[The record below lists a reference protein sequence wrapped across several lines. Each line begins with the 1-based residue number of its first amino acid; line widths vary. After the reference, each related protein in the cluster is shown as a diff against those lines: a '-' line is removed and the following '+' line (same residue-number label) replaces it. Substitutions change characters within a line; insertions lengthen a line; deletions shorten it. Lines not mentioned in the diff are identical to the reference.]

1 MSLPASLNERWR
13 STLVLKR
20 DIFSTVERGRFATP
34 AGETDAV
41 LRRLDQIPWWTRP
54 IARHL
59 FDRERRALA
68 AADSLDV
75 GPRLLLAED
84 SFLVRGFI
92 DGVALHVARPY
103 GDRAYFAAAK
113 SALRRLH
120 HAGVC
125 HNDLAKEQNWLRGTD
140 GRPYLTDFQLAFVF
154 HRRSKIFRLAAYED
168 LRHLLKHKRSY
179 VPDALT
185 ASERRVLAR
194 KSLPTRVWM
203 ATGKRV
209 YRLVTRGVFGF
220 TDREGGGPRLVR
232 DAPLI
237 TAALQRDPRVRD
249 AAVVA
254 FPDRRAG
261 TALYAFIES
270 GEPLS
275 ERQIQDIVA
284 GCGAR
289 PPERT
294 QVVDAMPRDPSGRVR
309 AEILQLVAMNQV
321 DLIEPLLR
329 DQGER
334 DIMSRIIAGRQNFR
348 DRFAF

>member
-1 MSLPASLNERWR
+1 
-13 STLVLKR
+13 
-20 DIFSTVERGRFATP
+20 
-34 AGETDAV
+34 
-41 LRRLDQIPWWTRP
+41 
-54 IARHL
+54 
-59 FDRERRALA
+59 
-68 AADSLDV
+68 
-75 GPRLLLAED
+75 
-84 SFLVRGFI
+84 
-92 DGVALHVARPY
+92 
-103 GDRAYFAAAK
+103 
-113 SALRRLH
+113 
-120 HAGVC
+120 
-125 HNDLAKEQNWLRGTD
+125 
-140 GRPYLTDFQLAFVF
+140 
-154 HRRSKIFRLAAYED
+154 
-168 LRHLLKHKRSY
+168 
-179 VPDALT
+179 
-185 ASERRVLAR
+185 
-194 KSLPTRVWM
+194 M

-209 YRLVTRGVFGF
+209 YRLITRGVFGF

-254 FPDRRAG
+254 FPERRAG

-270 GEPLS
+270 DEPLS

-284 GCGAR
+284 GCGTK
-289 PPERT
+289 PLERT

-334 DIMSRIIAGRQNFR
+334 DVMSRIIAGRQNFR

>member
-1 MSLPASLNERWR
+1 MTLPAELNDRWR

-20 DIFSTVERGRFATP
+20 DVFSTVERGRFATP
-34 AGETDAV
+34 AGGIDAV
-41 LRRLDQIPWWTRP
+41 LRRLDQVPWWTRP

-59 FDRERRALA
+59 FERERRALA
-68 AADSLDV
+68 AAGPLGI
-75 GPRLLLAED
+75 GPRLVFAEER
-84 SFLVRGFI
+84 FLVRAFI
-92 DGVALHVARPY
+92 DGVTLHVARPY

-120 HAGVC
+120 RAGVC

-140 GRPYLTDFQLAFVF
+140 GNPYLTDFQLAFVF
-154 HRRSKIFRLAAYED
+154 RNRGKIFRVAAYED

-185 ASERRVLAR
+185 ASELRVLAR
-194 KSLPTRVWM
+194 KSLPTRLWM

-209 YRLVTRGVFGF
+209 YRLITRGMFGF

-237 TAALQRDPRVRD
+237 AAALRRDPRVRD

-270 GEPLS
+270 NEALS
-275 ERQIQDIVA
+275 ERHLQDIVA
-284 GCGAR
+284 GCDAT
-289 PPERT
+289 PPERV
-294 QVVDAMPRDPSGRVR
+294 QLVDAMPRDTSGRVR
-309 AEILQLVAMNQV
+309 TEILQLVAMNQV
-321 DLIEPLLR
+321 DLIEPLLK

-334 DIMSRIIAGRQNFR
+334 DVMSRIIAGRQNFR

>member
-1 MSLPASLNERWR
+1 MTLPAELTDRWR
-13 STLVLKR
+13 STMVLKR
-20 DIFSTVERGRFATP
+20 DVFSSVERGRFAAS
-34 AGETDAV
+34 AGEIDAV
-41 LRRLDQIPWWTRP
+41 LRRLDQVPWWTWP

-59 FDRERRALA
+59 FERERRALTA
-68 AADSLDV
+68 AGSLGV
-75 GPRLLLAED
+75 GPRLVFAED
-84 SFLVRGFI
+84 RFLVRAFI
-92 DGVALHVARPY
+92 NGVALHVARPY

-120 HAGVC
+120 RAGVC

-140 GRPYLTDFQLAFVF
+140 GKAYLTDFQLAFVF
-154 HRRSKIFRLAAYED
+154 RSRGKIFRVAAYED
-168 LRHLLKHKRSY
+168 LRHLLKHKRTY

-185 ASERRVLAR
+185 ASERRLLAR
-194 KSLPTRVWM
+194 KSLPTRLWM
-203 ATGKRV
+203 ATGKRL

-237 TAALQRDPRVRD
+237 AVALQRDPRVRA

-270 GEPLS
+270 AEALS
-275 ERQIQDIVA
+275 DRDVEDMVA

-289 PPERT
+289 PPERM
-294 QVVDAMPRDPSGRVR
+294 QLVDAMPRDTSGRVR
-309 AEILQLVAMNQV
+309 TEILQLVAMNQV
-321 DLIEPLLR
+321 DLIEPLLK

-334 DIMSRIIAGRQNFR
+334 DVMSRIIAGRQNFR